1 MNDLK
6 KASQAYLMKKGGVL
20 KIDAYAAAE
29 HKIVLF
35 WGFLLWKFFHLNC
48 TIVLRYM
55 ENFIIKRC
63 TNLFSLKT
71 VGLFFLL
78 VIQ

>member
-6 KASQAYLMKKGGVL
+6 KASQAYLMKKGGEL

-35 WGFLLWKFFHLNC
+35 
-48 TIVLRYM
+48 
-55 ENFIIKRC
+55 
-63 TNLFSLKT
+63 
-71 VGLFFLL
+71 
-78 VIQ
+78 

>member
-35 WGFLLWKFFHLNC
+35 
-48 TIVLRYM
+48 
-55 ENFIIKRC
+55 
-63 TNLFSLKT
+63 
-71 VGLFFLL
+71 
-78 VIQ
+78 